1 MLFTFPSQY
10 WFAIGLSAVFSLARW
25 FWRIQTG
32 SHVSRLTQD
41 TTRYNMCFVY
51 GTVTRYGPTFQKGST
66 THTESTMWSYNPG
79 CAETPPVWAFPFS
92 LATTRGITTC
102 FLFLQ
107 VLRCFS
113 SLGLLPFQDNWSSTS
128 WVAPFGDPRI
138 TGHYAPP
145 RGLSQPIASFIASES
160 QGIHRTPLVTFRSA
174 QDLKCST
181 RPITR
186 SVLVCPTT
194 CQRTVPWM
202 GDHPFGAGRRLE
214 KWHCG
219 EYRSRTDD
227 LLLAKQAL

>member
-1 MLFTFPSQY
+1 M
-10 WFAIGLSAVFSLARW
+10 
-25 FWRIQTG
+25 
-32 SHVSRLTQD
+32 H
-41 TTRYNMCFVY
+41 FVY
-51 GTVTRYGPTFQKGST
+51 GTITRYGPTFQRGST
-66 THTESTMWSYNPG
+66 THTDSTSWSYNPG

-113 SLGLLPFQDNWSSTS
+113 SLGSLPFQGIQPSAG

-160 QGIHRTPLVTFRSA
+160 QGIHRTPLVTFRSLEIQIA
-174 QDLKCST
+174 RWTDHSVCFGLSNNMSKNGALDGLPLPSRWKT
-181 RPITR
+181 LVKWR
-186 SVLVCPTT
+186 S
-194 CQRTVPWM
+194 
-202 GDHPFGAGRRLE
+202 
-214 KWHCG
+214 G

>member
-41 TTRYNMCFVY
+41 TTRYSICFVY

-66 THTESTMWSYNPG
+66 THTESTLWSYNPG
-79 CAETPPVWAFPFS
+79 CAETPPVWAVPCS

-174 QDLKCST
+174 QDLNCSVD
-181 RPITR
+181 R
-186 SVLVCPTT
+186 SLGLFLSVQQHVKERCPGWATT
-194 CQRTVPWM
+194 
-202 GDHPFGAGRRLE
+202 
-214 KWHCG
+214 
-219 EYRSRTDD
+219 S
-227 LLLAKQAL
+227 

>member
-32 SHVSRLTQD
+32 SHVSRPTQD
-41 TTRYNMCFVY
+41 TTRYCIHFVY
-51 GTVTRYGPTFQKGST
+51 GTITRYGPTFQKGST
-66 THTESTMWSYNPG
+66 MHTESTLWSYNPG
-79 CAETPPVWAFPFS
+79 TAETVPVWAIPFS

-113 SLGLLPFQDNWSSTS
+113 SLGSLPFQGIQSSTG

-138 TGHYAPP
+138 TGYYAPP

-174 QDLKCST
+174 RDRYSNSRWTDLSVCFGQSNNMSKNG
-181 RPITR
+181 RPNGQWWRISESNR
-186 SVLVCPTT
+186 
-194 CQRTVPWM
+194 
-202 GDHPFGAGRRLE
+202 
-214 KWHCG
+214 
-219 EYRSRTDD
+219 
-227 LLLAKQAL
+227 

>member
-1 MLFTFPSQY
+1 VLFTFPSQY

-41 TTRYNMCFVY
+41 TTRYSMHFVY
-51 GTVTRYGPTFQKGST
+51 GTITPYGPTFQTGST
-66 THTESTMWSYNPG
+66 THTDSTLWSYNPD
-79 CAETPPVWAFPFS
+79 CAETPSVWAFPFS

-113 SLGLLPFQDNWSSTS
+113 SLGSLPFQGIQPSAG

-160 QGIHRTPLVTFRSA
+160 QGIHRTPLVTFRSLEI
-174 QDLKCST
+174 QNCSVD
-181 RPITR
+181 R
-186 SVLVCPTT
+186 SLGLFLSVQQHVKE
-194 CQRTVPWM
+194 R
-202 GDHPFGAGRRLE
+202 
-214 KWHCG
+214 
-219 EYRSRTDD
+219 
-227 LLLAKQAL
+227 

>member
-1 MLFTFPSQY
+1 M
-10 WFAIGLSAVFSLARW
+10 
-25 FWRIQTG
+25 
-32 SHVSRLTQD
+32 H
-41 TTRYNMCFVY
+41 FVY
-51 GTVTRYGPTFQKGST
+51 GTITRYGPTFQKGST
-66 THTESTMWSYNPG
+66 THMESTTQSYNPG
-79 CAETPPVWAFPFS
+79 TAETVPVWAVPCS

-174 QDLKCST
+174 QDLNCSVD
-181 RPITR
+181 R
-186 SVLVCPTT
+186 SLGLFLSVQQHVKERC
-194 CQRTVPWM
+194 PWM
-202 GDHPFGAGRRLE
+202 GSHLLRVGRRYK
-214 KWHCG
+214 KWHRG

>member
-1 MLFTFPSQY
+1 M
-10 WFAIGLSAVFSLARW
+10 
-25 FWRIQTG
+25 
-32 SHVSRLTQD
+32 SRLTQD
-41 TTRYNMCFVY
+41 TTRYSICFVY

-66 THTESTMWSYNPG
+66 THTESTLWSYNPG
-79 CAETPPVWAFPFS
+79 CAETPPVWAVPCS

-160 QGIHRTPLVTFRSA
+160 QGIHRTPLLTFRSA
-174 QDLKCST
+174 QDRIAWWTDHSVCFSLSNNMSKNGAQWAAATSFT
-181 RPITR
+181 WKRMSLRR
-186 SVLVCPTT
+186 S
-194 CQRTVPWM
+194 
-202 GDHPFGAGRRLE
+202 
-214 KWHCG
+214 G